1 MVTTFSSVTLSV
13 CYFPSS
19 PSRGLNADCD
29 VTVLY
34 HQPDKMA
41 KAKDDLEVRKEQLER
56 IKQQNGI
63 D

>member
-1 MVTTFSSVTLSV
+1 
-13 CYFPSS
+13 
-19 PSRGLNADCD
+19 
-29 VTVLY
+29 
-34 HQPDKMA
+34 MA